1 MLFYHAQ
8 KFAILAA
15 KLISFTCCGEPMRLF
30 KPFILLMVLAGF
42 CLPSAAANTP
52 DRLANKADSALL
64 AKLNAGQQ
72 VPTLVLLQNQVDTNF
87 ADRLASK
94 EAKGAAVVAALR
106 QQAQRDQT
114 PLLNELSNRGIQS
127 EGFLSV
133 NAVYATLDLASAQW
147 LAEQASVKQLI
158 EDTIVVKV
166 EKPVAETS
174 PAPQAVNTTTWGVDY
189 VKAPQVW
196 AKGING
202 QGIVI
207 AGEDTGVRWTHA
219 AIKNKY
225 RGWDG
230 TTASHDYNWYDGIR
244 TSLGGGTNPCGIAI
258 NAPCDDNSHGTHTV
272 GTVVGDNGTGEQI
285 GVAPGAKWIACRNMD
300 AGAGT
305 PATYIRCIDWMLA
318 PFPSAGT
325 SAQGDPS
332 KAPHVINNSWGCPPE
347 EGCNNTPADG
357 IQTSVQ
363 NVTNAGIMFV
373 ASAGN
378 DGSSC
383 ATITTPVAIYPESFT
398 VGSHTSTGA
407 ISSFSSR
414 GPATNNGVSRLGPDI
429 SAPGSS
435 VRSATNGSD
444 TSYGSSSGTSMASPH
459 VVGVVALLWSARPE
473 LQGQVDLTRAI
484 LQETATAAPSTQ
496 TCGGVPGS
504 SIPNNT
510 FGHGYVNALT
520 AIAPTLQGSITVN
533 GTAATSATVRLEN
546 SVGVVE
552 FGKTTGVY
560 STSLPSGVYAATVTV
575 PGQDPITRQVTIV
588 KGQVA
593 TEDFAF
599 GGGPTGTA
607 TGTVTLNGT
616 GRAGAVITAN
626 PGNVT
631 TETNA
636 QGVYSLTLA
645 TGTYTIA
652 SDLMALETQVATV
665 TVALNQSVTQNFA
678 YTATQT
684 VNIQNFRFSPTPIT
698 VTLGTSV
705 LWRNLDS
712 APHNTTRSQTPF
724 TWGSGNLSQNQDYAV
739 TFDEVGSFS
748 YVCTLHSNMQG
759 TVIVTAPA
767 VSYKVYL
774 PWTTK

>member
-1 MLFYHAQ
+1 
-8 KFAILAA
+8 
-15 KLISFTCCGEPMRLF
+15 MRLI

-42 CLPSAAANTP
+42 CLPSASANPP
-52 DRLANKADSALL
+52 DRLASKADSALL

-72 VPTLVLLQNQVDTNF
+72 VPTLVLLQAQVDTNF

-114 PLLNELSNRGIQS
+114 PLLAELSNRGIQS

-133 NAVYATLDLASAQW
+133 NALYATLDLASAQW

-158 EDTIVVKV
+158 EDSIVVKV
-166 EKPVAETS
+166 EKPVAETN
-174 PAPQAVNTTTWGVDY
+174 PAPQAVNTTTWGVNY
-189 VKAPQVW
+189 VKAPEVW
-196 AKGING
+196 AKGITG

-219 AIKNKY
+219 ALKSKY

-230 TTASHDYNWYDGIR
+230 TNASHDYNWYDGIR
-244 TSLGGGTNPCGIAI
+244 TSLGGTNPCGLAL
-258 NAPCDDNSHGTHTV
+258 NVPCDDNSHGTHTV

-300 AGAGT
+300 AGNGT

-318 PFPSAGT
+318 PFPTAGT

-332 KAPHVINNSWGCPPE
+332 KAPHVVNNSWGCLAS
-347 EGCNNTPADG
+347 EGCTNTPSDG

-378 DGSSC
+378 DGSGC
-383 ATITTPVAIYPESFT
+383 ATITTPVAIYPESFV

-407 ISSFSSR
+407 ISGFSSR
-414 GPATNNGVSRLGPDI
+414 GPATNNGASRIGPDI

-435 VRSATNGSD
+435 VRSATNGGD
-444 TSYGSSSGTSMASPH
+444 DVYGSSSGTSMASPH

-496 TCGGVPGS
+496 TCGGVAGS

-510 FGHGYVNALT
+510 FGHGYVNALN
-520 AIAPTLQGSITVN
+520 AIAPTLQGSITVD
-533 GTAATSATVRLEN
+533 GTAATSATIRLEN

-560 STSLPSGVYAATVTV
+560 STSLPAGLYSATVTV
-575 PGQDPITRQVTIV
+575 PNETPITRQVTIV

-593 TEDFAF
+593 TENFEF
-599 GGGPTGTA
+599 GDV
-607 TGTVTLNGT
+607 TGTVSGHATLNGT
-616 GRAGAVITAN
+616 GRAGVSITAN
-626 PGNVT
+626 PGNFT

-636 QGVYSLTLA
+636 NGDYNLA
-645 TGTYTIA
+645 LAPGTYTI
-652 SDLMALETQVATV
+652 SSEFMALETQVATV
-665 TVALNQSVTQNFA
+665 TVVLNQTVIQDFDFA
-678 YTATQT
+678 TTQT
-684 VNIQNFRFSPTPIT
+684 INIQNFRFSPSPIT
-698 VTLGTSV
+698 VTLGTSI
-705 LWRNLDS
+705 LWRNLDAS
-712 APHNTTRSQTPF
+712 THTTTRGQMPF
-724 TWGSGNLSQNQDYAV
+724 IWDSGDLSQNQDYAV
-739 TFDEVGSFS
+739 TFDQVGTFS
-748 YVCTLHSNMQG
+748 YVCSLHGSMQG
-759 TVIVTAPA
+759 TVVVTPPMQNT
-767 VSYKVYL
+767 YL

>member
-1 MLFYHAQ
+1 
-8 KFAILAA
+8 
-15 KLISFTCCGEPMRLF
+15 MRLI

-42 CLPSAAANTP
+42 CLPSASANTP
-52 DRLANKADSALL
+52 DLLARKADSDLL

-72 VPTLVLLQNQVDTNF
+72 VPTLVLLQAQVDTNF

-114 PLLNELSNRGIQS
+114 PLLTELSNRGIQS

-133 NAVYATLDLASAQW
+133 NALYATLDLASAQW

-166 EKPVAETS
+166 EKPVVETT
-174 PAPQAVNTTTWGVDY
+174 PGPQAVNTTTWGVNY
-189 VKAPQVW
+189 VKAPEVW
-196 AKGING
+196 AKGFTG

-207 AGEDTGVRWTHA
+207 AGEDTGVRWTHTA
-219 AIKNKY
+219 LKSKY

-244 TSLGGGTNPCGIAI
+244 TSLGGTNPCGLAL
-258 NAPCDDNSHGTHTV
+258 NVPCDDNSHGTHTV
-272 GTVVGDNGTGEQI
+272 GTVVGDNGSGEQI

-300 AGAGT
+300 AGNGT

-318 PFPSAGT
+318 PFPTAGT

-332 KAPHVINNSWGCPPE
+332 KAPHVVNNSWGCPAS
-347 EGCNNTPADG
+347 EGCTNTSSDG

-378 DGSSC
+378 DGGSC
-383 ATITTPVAIYPESFT
+383 ATITTPVAIYPESFV
-398 VGSHTSTGA
+398 VGAHSSTGA
-407 ISSFSSR
+407 IASFSSR
-414 GPATNNGVSRLGPDI
+414 GPATNNSVSRIGPDI
-429 SAPGSS
+429 SAPGVS
-435 VRSATNGSD
+435 VRSATRTSD
-444 TSYGSSSGTSMASPH
+444 TSYDSTYSGTSMASPH

-473 LQGQVDLTRAI
+473 LQGQIDLTRAI

-496 TCGGVPGS
+496 TCGGVPGT

-560 STSLPSGVYAATVTV
+560 STSLPSGNYTATVTV
-575 PGQDPITRQVTIV
+575 PNQTPITRQVTIV

-593 TEDFAF
+593 TENFAF
-599 GGGPTGTA
+599 GGIPTGTA

-616 GRAGAVITAN
+616 GRAGVLITAN
-626 PGNVT
+626 PGNLT

-636 QGVYSLTLA
+636 QGVYSLALA
-645 TGTYTIA
+645 PGTYTIA
-652 SDLMALETQVATV
+652 SELMALETQVATV
-665 TVALNQSVTQNFA
+665 TVALNQTVTQNFA
-678 YTATQT
+678 YTTTQT
-684 VNIQNFRFSPTPIT
+684 INIQNFRFSPSPIT

-712 APHNTTRSQTPF
+712 ASHTATRSQTPF
-724 TWGSGNLSQNQDYAV
+724 TWDSGNLSQNQDYAV
-739 TFDEVGSFS
+739 SFDQVGSFS
-748 YVCTLHSNMQG
+748 YVCSLHGSMQG
-759 TVIVTAPA
+759 TVIVTAPT
-767 VSYKVYL
+767 VEYRVYL